1 MGGNGGKSEN
11 VDAGDPG
18 PEALELVTESNRDYC
33 IRLNSDMLLLILF
46 CSDWM
51 AAWVPARVPSR
62 NLNERR

>member
-18 PEALELVTESNRDYC
+18 PEALELVTNPIEIIAYA
-33 IRLNSDMLLLILF
+33 LNSDMLLLILF

-51 AAWVPARVPSR
+51 AAWAHARVPSR